1 MINKTRVAPIGK
13 LFGEFVLIVLGVL
26 MALMVDTGI
35 EQRSD
40 DNLRQ
45 EYIAR
50 LTADIEADRL
60 NLDYRI
66 AFFKSVRSF
75 GLQTLAWLRSDSQP
89 DQTILLAAYYAS
101 ERWPFQ
107 PVSNTYEDLQST
119 GNIRLLQN
127 FDLRMALASY
137 HTDANRVRTGLDLP
151 EFYREMVRGVIPPEV
166 QTQIRK
172 HCQALEIS
180 AQLKEFPKCNLPEIG
195 TDEVADVLVSLR
207 TQLNVTEL
215 LSYNVSEVEVAIT
228 LFEERAAQA
237 EAILVSIA
245 DK

>member
-1 MINKTRVAPIGK
+1 MSAIRTGPG
-13 LFGEFVLIVLGVL
+13 L
-26 MALMVDTGI
+26 VDTGI

-45 EYIAR
+45 EYLSR
-50 LTADIEADRL
+50 LNADIEADRR
-60 NLDYRI
+60 NLDHRI
-66 AFFKSVRSF
+66 AFFTSVRSF
-75 GLQTLAWLRSDSQP
+75 GLQTLAWLKSDSQP
-89 DQTILLAAYYAS
+89 DQTVLLAAYYAS

-119 GNIRLLQN
+119 GNIRLLQKL
-127 FDLRMALASY
+127 DLRMALASY
-137 HTDANRVRTGLDLP
+137 HTDANRVRMGLDLP

-180 AQLKEFPKCNLPEIG
+180 AQLKELPECNLPEIG
-195 TDEVADVLVSLR
+195 TDEVANILASLR
-207 TQLNVTEL
+207 TQLNATEI

-228 LFEERAAQA
+228 LFKERAAQA
-237 EAILVSIA
+237 KAILVSLA